1 MVDQD
6 HPMIS
11 IEKNLIE
18 FLEISPKMTTV
29 ITSMMT
35 TLTRKTQMKTKTN
48 GAMHTILGKKF
59 DYKNFAASKQITKVM
74 YEKNYTKF
82 TLFDN
87 NRDINETH
95 VEELIASMRKS
106 GQLMPVVVTPD
117 KEVIDGQ
124 HRLKA
129 CEKLGIPVSYVVN
142 VGGNSKQI
150 AVMNNTQKGWK
161 NRDFLK
167 HFSHNSHSNS
177 SEYKK
182 IEKFFEEYKLPF
194 TVGIALLSDY
204 SVGFNAASDRGP
216 MPSFRDGSFKID
228 NLDKAKLIAS
238 RLIKLKSFVP
248 NLVKIVKFSVAFVKI
263 SQLENF
269 DLKTCYAQ
277 IEKNSNKFDKCLNQE
292 DWNEAMVAAYN
303 YKLVTKGKKA
313 SKRISIRKEGF

>member
-1 MVDQD
+1 
-6 HPMIS
+6 
-11 IEKNLIE
+11 
-18 FLEISPKMTTV
+18 
-29 ITSMMT
+29 
-35 TLTRKTQMKTKTN
+35 MKTKTN

-161 NRDFLK
+161 NKDFLK

>member
-1 MVDQD
+1 
-6 HPMIS
+6 
-11 IEKNLIE
+11 
-18 FLEISPKMTTV
+18 
-29 ITSMMT
+29 MMT

-161 NRDFLK
+161 NKDFLK

>member
-1 MVDQD
+1 
-6 HPMIS
+6 
-11 IEKNLIE
+11 
-18 FLEISPKMTTV
+18 
-29 ITSMMT
+29 
-35 TLTRKTQMKTKTN
+35 MKTKAN
-48 GAMHTILGKKF
+48 GVMHTILGKKV
-59 DYKNFAASKQITKVM
+59 DYKNFAASKQITKVL
-74 YEKNYTKF
+74 YERNYTKF

-106 GQLMPVVVTPD
+106 GQLMPVVVTPS

-142 VGGNSKQI
+142 TAGSAKQI

-161 NRDFLK
+161 NKDFLK
-167 HFSHNSHSNS
+167 HFCHKSHNNS
-177 SEYKK
+177 AEYNK
-182 IEKFFEEYKLPF
+182 IAKFFNDYSLPF
-194 TVGIALLSDY
+194 SVGIALLSDQQTL
-204 SVGFNAASDRGP
+204 ATIAKDRGP
-216 MPSFRDGSFKID
+216 MPSFRDGTFKIS
-228 NLDKAKLIAS
+228 NLEKAKETAE

-248 NLVKIVKFSVAFVKI
+248 NLVRIVKFSIAFIKI
-263 SQLENF
+263 SKLDNF
-269 DLKTCYAQ
+269 NLKTCYAQ
-277 IEKNSNKFDKCLNQE
+277 LEKNSNKFDKCVNQE

>member
-1 MVDQD
+1 
-6 HPMIS
+6 
-11 IEKNLIE
+11 
-18 FLEISPKMTTV
+18 
-29 ITSMMT
+29 
-35 TLTRKTQMKTKTN
+35 MKTRTN
-48 GAMHTILGKKF
+48 GAMHTVLGKKI
-59 DYKNFAASKQITKVM
+59 DYKSFNASRQITKVM
-74 YEKNYTKF
+74 YEKNYSKF

-95 VEELIASMRKS
+95 VENLMVSMRKS
-106 GQLMPVVVTPD
+106 GQLMPVVVSPS

-142 VGGNSKQI
+142 SSGNSKQI

-161 NRDFLK
+161 NKDFLK

-194 TVGIALLSDY
+194 TVGISLLSGY
-204 SVGFNAASDRGP
+204 SVGFNAAADRGP
-216 MPSFRDGSFKID
+216 MPSFRDGTFKIS

-238 RLIKLKSFVP
+238 RLLKLKSFVP
-248 NLVKIVKFSVAFVKI
+248 NLVKIVKFSVAFIKI

-292 DWNEAMVAAYN
+292 DWNEAMVSAYN

>member
-1 MVDQD
+1 
-6 HPMIS
+6 
-11 IEKNLIE
+11 
-18 FLEISPKMTTV
+18 
-29 ITSMMT
+29 
-35 TLTRKTQMKTKTN
+35 MKTKTN

-59 DYKNFAASKQITKVM
+59 DYKNFAASKQITKVL

-161 NRDFLK
+161 NKDFLK

>member
-1 MVDQD
+1 M
-6 HPMIS
+6 
-11 IEKNLIE
+11 
-18 FLEISPKMTTV
+18 
-29 ITSMMT
+29 ITSTKIMQ
-35 TLTRKTQMKTKTN
+35 TRKKKMKTKAN
-48 GAMHTILGKKF
+48 GAMHTILGKKI
-59 DYKNFAASKQITKVM
+59 DYKNFAASKQITRVL

-129 CEKLGIPVSYVVN
+129 CEKLGIPVSYVIN
-142 VGGNSKQI
+142 STGNSKQI

-161 NRDFLK
+161 NKDFLK
-167 HFSHNSHSNS
+167 HFSHSGHSNS

-194 TVGIALLSDY
+194 RVGIALLSNYTVNMD
-204 SVGFNAASDRGP
+204 GGNNRGP
-216 MPSFRDGSFKID
+216 MPSFRDGSFKIQD
-228 NLDKAKLIAS
+228 LDKAKETAS

-248 NLVKIVKFSVAFVKI
+248 NLVRIVKFSVAFIKI
-263 SQLENF
+263 SKLENF
-269 DLKTCYAQ
+269 NLKTCYTQ

-292 DWNEAMVAAYN
+292 DWNEAMVRAYN
-303 YKLVTKGKKA
+303 YNLVTKGKKA

>member
-1 MVDQD
+1 
-6 HPMIS
+6 
-11 IEKNLIE
+11 
-18 FLEISPKMTTV
+18 
-29 ITSMMT
+29 
-35 TLTRKTQMKTKTN
+35 MKTKTN

-95 VEELIASMRKS
+95 VEELISSMRKS

-142 VGGNSKQI
+142 VSGNSKQI

-161 NRDFLK
+161 NKDFLK

-182 IEKFFEEYKLPF
+182 IENFFEEYKLPF

-204 SVGFNAASDRGP
+204 SVGFNAASNRGP

-228 NLDKAKLIAS
+228 DLEKAKLIAS

-248 NLVKIVKFSVAFVKI
+248 NLVKIVKFSVAFIKI

-292 DWNEAMVAAYN
+292 DWNEAMVASYN

>member
-1 MVDQD
+1 
-6 HPMIS
+6 
-11 IEKNLIE
+11 
-18 FLEISPKMTTV
+18 
-29 ITSMMT
+29 
-35 TLTRKTQMKTKTN
+35 MKTRAN
-48 GAMHTILGKKF
+48 GAMHTVLGKKI
-59 DYKNFAASKQITKVM
+59 DYKSFNASRQITKVM
-74 YEKNYTKF
+74 YEKNYSKF

-95 VEELIASMRKS
+95 VENLIVSMRKS
-106 GQLMPVVVTPD
+106 GQLMPVVVSPS

-142 VGGNSKQI
+142 SSGSSKQI

-161 NRDFLK
+161 NKDFLK

-194 TVGIALLSDY
+194 TVGISLLSGY
-204 SVGFNAASDRGP
+204 SVGFNAAADRGP
-216 MPSFRDGSFKID
+216 MPSFRDGTFKIN

-238 RLIKLKSFVP
+238 RLLKLKSFVP
-248 NLVKIVKFSVAFVKI
+248 NLVKIVKFSVAFIKI

-292 DWNEAMVAAYN
+292 DWNEAMVSAYN

>member
-1 MVDQD
+1 
-6 HPMIS
+6 
-11 IEKNLIE
+11 
-18 FLEISPKMTTV
+18 
-29 ITSMMT
+29 
-35 TLTRKTQMKTKTN
+35 MKTKTN

-95 VEELIASMRKS
+95 VEELISSMRKS

-117 KEVIDGQ
+117 LEVIDGQ

-129 CEKLGIPVSYVVN
+129 CETLGIPVSYVIN
-142 VGGNSKQI
+142 SAGNSKQI

-161 NRDFLK
+161 NKDFLK

-194 TVGIALLSDY
+194 TVGIALLSDRAINNDNN
-204 SVGFNAASDRGP
+204 VANRGP
-216 MPSFRDGSFKID
+216 MPSFRNGTFKIVD
-228 NLDKAKLIAS
+228 LDKANETAS

-248 NLVKIVKFSVAFVKI
+248 NLVKIVKFSVAFIKI
-263 SQLENF
+263 SRLENF
-269 DLKTCYAQ
+269 NLKTCYAQ

-292 DWNEAMVAAYN
+292 DWNEAMVASYN

>member
-1 MVDQD
+1 M
-6 HPMIS
+6 
-11 IEKNLIE
+11 
-18 FLEISPKMTTV
+18 
-29 ITSMMT
+29 ITSTKIMQ
-35 TLTRKTQMKTKTN
+35 TRKKKMKTKAN
-48 GAMHTILGKKF
+48 GAMHTILGKKI
-59 DYKNFAASKQITKVM
+59 DYKNFAASKQITRVL

-129 CEKLGIPVSYVVN
+129 CEKLGIPVSYVIN
-142 VGGNSKQI
+142 STGNSKQI

-161 NRDFLK
+161 NKDFLK
-167 HFSHNSHSNS
+167 HFSHSGHSNS

-194 TVGIALLSDY
+194 RVGIALLSNYTVNMD
-204 SVGFNAASDRGP
+204 GGNNRGP
-216 MPSFRDGSFKID
+216 MPSFRDGSFKIQD
-228 NLDKAKLIAS
+228 LDKAKETAS

-248 NLVKIVKFSVAFVKI
+248 NLVRIVKFSVAFIKI
-263 SQLENF
+263 SKLENF
-269 DLKTCYAQ
+269 NLKTCYTQ

-292 DWNEAMVAAYN
+292 DGNEAMVRAYN
-303 YKLVTKGKKA
+303 YNLVTKGKKA

>member
-1 MVDQD
+1 
-6 HPMIS
+6 
-11 IEKNLIE
+11 
-18 FLEISPKMTTV
+18 
-29 ITSMMT
+29 
-35 TLTRKTQMKTKTN
+35 MKTRAN
-48 GAMHTILGKKF
+48 GAMHTVLGKKI
-59 DYKNFAASKQITKVM
+59 DYKSFNASRQITKVM
-74 YEKNYTKF
+74 YEKNYSKF

-95 VEELIASMRKS
+95 VENLIVSMRKS
-106 GQLMPVVVTPD
+106 GQLMPVVVSPS

-142 VGGNSKQI
+142 SSGSSKQI

-161 NRDFLK
+161 NKDFLK
-167 HFSHNSHSNS
+167 HFSNNSHSNS

-194 TVGIALLSDY
+194 TVGISLLSGY
-204 SVGFNAASDRGP
+204 SVGFNAAADRGP
-216 MPSFRDGSFKID
+216 MPSFRDGTFKIN

-238 RLIKLKSFVP
+238 RLLKLKSFVP
-248 NLVKIVKFSVAFVKI
+248 NLVKIVKFSVAFIKI

-292 DWNEAMVAAYN
+292 DWNEAMVSAYN

>member
-1 MVDQD
+1 
-6 HPMIS
+6 
-11 IEKNLIE
+11 
-18 FLEISPKMTTV
+18 
-29 ITSMMT
+29 
-35 TLTRKTQMKTKTN
+35 MKTKAN
-48 GAMHTILGKKF
+48 GVMHTILGKKV
-59 DYKNFAASKQITKVM
+59 DYKNFAASKQITKVL
-74 YEKNYTKF
+74 YERNYTKF

-106 GQLMPVVVTPD
+106 GQLMPVVVTPS

-142 VGGNSKQI
+142 TAGSAKQI

-167 HFSHNSHSNS
+167 HFCHKSHNNS
-177 SEYKK
+177 AEYNK
-182 IEKFFEEYKLPF
+182 IAKFFNDYSLPF
-194 TVGIALLSDY
+194 SVGIALLSDQQTL
-204 SVGFNAASDRGP
+204 ATIAKDRGP
-216 MPSFRDGSFKID
+216 MPSFRDGTFKIS
-228 NLDKAKLIAS
+228 NLEKAKETAE

-248 NLVKIVKFSVAFVKI
+248 NLVRIVKFSIASIKI
-263 SQLENF
+263 SKLDNF
-269 DLKTCYAQ
+269 NLKTCYAQ
-277 IEKNSNKFDKCLNQE
+277 LEKNSNKFDKCVNQE

-303 YKLVTKGKKA
+303 YKLVTKGKRA

>member
-1 MVDQD
+1 
-6 HPMIS
+6 
-11 IEKNLIE
+11 
-18 FLEISPKMTTV
+18 
-29 ITSMMT
+29 
-35 TLTRKTQMKTKTN
+35 MKTKAN
-48 GAMHTILGKKF
+48 GVMHTILGKKV
-59 DYKNFAASKQITKVM
+59 DYKNFAASKQITKVL
-74 YEKNYTKF
+74 YERNYTKF

-106 GQLMPVVVTPD
+106 GQLMPVVVTPS

-142 VGGNSKQI
+142 TAGSAKQI

-161 NRDFLK
+161 NKDFLK
-167 HFSHNSHSNS
+167 HFSHSGHSNS

-194 TVGIALLSDY
+194 RVGIALLSNYTVNMD
-204 SVGFNAASDRGP
+204 GGNNRGP
-216 MPSFRDGSFKID
+216 MPSFRDGSFKIQD
-228 NLDKAKLIAS
+228 LDKAKETAS

-248 NLVKIVKFSVAFVKI
+248 NLVKIVKFSVAFIKI
-263 SQLENF
+263 SKLENF
-269 DLKTCYAQ
+269 DLKTCYTQ
-277 IEKNSNKFDKCLNQE
+277 LEKNSSKFDKCLNQE
-292 DWNEAMVAAYN
+292 DWNEAMVRAYN
-303 YKLVTKGKKA
+303 YNLVTKGKKA

>member
-1 MVDQD
+1 MAFN
-6 HPMIS
+6 M
-11 IEKNLIE
+11 
-18 FLEISPKMTTV
+18 
-29 ITSMMT
+29 ITSTKIMQ
-35 TLTRKTQMKTKTN
+35 TRKKKMKTKAN
-48 GAMHTILGKKF
+48 GAMHTILGKKI
-59 DYKNFAASKQITKVM
+59 DYKNFAASKQITRVL

-129 CEKLGIPVSYVVN
+129 CEKLGIPVSYVIN
-142 VGGNSKQI
+142 STGNSKQI

-161 NRDFLK
+161 NKDFLK
-167 HFSHNSHSNS
+167 HFSHSGHSNS

-194 TVGIALLSDY
+194 RVGIALLSNYTVNMD
-204 SVGFNAASDRGP
+204 GGNNRGP
-216 MPSFRDGSFKID
+216 MPSFRDGSFKIQD
-228 NLDKAKLIAS
+228 LDKAKETAS

-248 NLVKIVKFSVAFVKI
+248 NLVRIVKFSVAFIKI
-263 SQLENF
+263 SKLENF
-269 DLKTCYAQ
+269 NLKTCYTQ

-292 DWNEAMVAAYN
+292 DWNEAMVRAYN
-303 YKLVTKGKKA
+303 YNLVTKGKKA

>member
-1 MVDQD
+1 
-6 HPMIS
+6 
-11 IEKNLIE
+11 
-18 FLEISPKMTTV
+18 
-29 ITSMMT
+29 
-35 TLTRKTQMKTKTN
+35 
-48 GAMHTILGKKF
+48 MHTILGKKF

-95 VEELIASMRKS
+95 VEELISSMRKS

-117 KEVIDGQ
+117 LEVIDGQ

-129 CEKLGIPVSYVVN
+129 CETLGIPVSYVIN
-142 VGGNSKQI
+142 SAGNSKQI

-161 NRDFLK
+161 NKDFLK

-194 TVGIALLSDY
+194 TVGIALLSDRAINNDNN
-204 SVGFNAASDRGP
+204 VANRGP
-216 MPSFRDGSFKID
+216 MPSFRNGTFKIVD
-228 NLDKAKLIAS
+228 LDKANETAS

-248 NLVKIVKFSVAFVKI
+248 NLVKIVKFSVAFIKI
-263 SQLENF
+263 SRLENF
-269 DLKTCYAQ
+269 NLKTCYAQ

-292 DWNEAMVAAYN
+292 DWNEAMVASYN

>member
-1 MVDQD
+1 
-6 HPMIS
+6 MIT
-11 IEKNLIE
+11 
-18 FLEISPKMTTV
+18 SPKIMR
-29 ITSMMT
+29 
-35 TLTRKTQMKTKTN
+35 TRKTQMKTRSN
-48 GAMHTILGKKF
+48 GAMNTILGKRVDFKS
-59 DYKNFAASKQITKVM
+59 YNASKQIAKVL

-87 NRDINETH
+87 NRDINDAH
-95 VEELIASMRKS
+95 VDELIRSMRKS
-106 GQLMPVVVTPD
+106 GQLMPVIVTPD

-142 VGGNSKQI
+142 VGGDSKQI

-161 NRDFLK
+161 SKDFLK

-182 IEKFFEEYKLPF
+182 IEKFFEEFKLPF
-194 TVGIALLSDY
+194 TVGISLLSNY
-204 SVGFNAASDRGP
+204 QMMHGIAKDRGP
-216 MPSFRDGSFKID
+216 MPSFRDGTFKIHD
-228 NLDKAKLIAS
+228 LDKAKETAA

-248 NLVKIVKFSVAFVKI
+248 QLVKIVKFSVAFIKI
-263 SQLENF
+263 SGLENF
-269 DLKTCYAQ
+269 NLKTCYTQ
-277 IEKNSNKFDKCLNQE
+277 LEKNSNKFDKCFNQE